1 MSPPRLGIRW
11 SEPEARKPYARPF
24 GVSFGADAGAVA
36 VNGADLLYY
45 RQFQA
50 AVLALSGELFR
61 HPAVED
67 AGDPQRA
74 WLDVLGELL
83 PPAGALGITPA
94 SEFDS
99 AAGRVFRFA
108 VRVDGTEAGTI
119 EAALLLGYQDLQAV
133 VAHRSGRLYRS
144 PAVENAADGDRTQAA
159 WIAEL
164 TRLVA
169 RPPEAEAMA
178 ATWPWR

>member
-1 MSPPRLGIRW
+1 MSQPRLGIRW

-24 GVSFGADAGAVA
+24 GVSFGVDAGAVA
-36 VNGADLLYY
+36 VSGADLLYY

-50 AVLALSGELFR
+50 AVLALAGELFR
-61 HPAVED
+61 HPAVEA

-83 PPAGALGITPA
+83 PAAGALDITPE

-99 AAGRVFRFA
+99 AEGRVFRFA
-108 VRVDGTEAGTI
+108 VRVDGTEAGTV
-119 EAALLLGYQDLQAV
+119 EAALLLGYQDLQAAI
-133 VAHRSGRLYRS
+133 AHRSGRLYRS
-144 PAVENAADGDRTQAA
+144 PAVEDAADSGRTQAV
-159 WIAEL
+159 WVGEL

-169 RPPEAEAMA
+169 RPSDSEAMA